1 MVCALCDNNMY
12 TIHPSSRILECQMQ
26 EQKRATDEENRKLL
40 DEVNKFKAEKEQQQ
54 KLLTQS
60 LLLPEDA
67 RIEASLKH
75 EMTRLTSENLVS
87 LLWSGSV
94 VV

>member
-1 MVCALCDNNMY
+1 
-12 TIHPSSRILECQMQ
+12 MQ

-87 LLWSGSV
+87 LLCSGSV